1 MTDTAVDCHQPA
13 AAGEPLQSPAE
24 LSQSPAYWRELLAP
38 YAAASLP
45 RAAFDLLTSA
55 VAYVAVSIG
64 MYFALGVSVWLTL
77 ALAPIGA
84 VCALRTFIVFHD
96 CVHGS
101 FLPWRR
107 ANLWLG
113 AVLGVLVLSPF
124 ARWRHDHAVHHA
136 SAGDLDRRGI
146 GDVPMLT
153 VDEYRT
159 RSARERLAYRLFRC
173 PAVMFGLGPVVAM
186 IVGPR
191 LISRDAPRRMRNSVL
206 ATDLAIG
213 AVAAGLIAAF
223 GWLAVLVVW
232 APAALLAGAA
242 GIWLFYVQ
250 HQFEDV
256 YWRRGEEWGYADAA
270 LRGSSFLMLP
280 APLRFATGNIGY
292 HHVHHL
298 SVRIPNYNLRRA
310 HEANRVFHDV
320 PVLTLAQGLRATRLK
335 LWDEGSGRLVTFAA
349 ARASAAAAV

>member
-1 MTDTAVDCHQPA
+1 MIELEEAPPA
-13 AAGEPLQSPAE
+13 AQADDGVCQD
-24 LSQSPAYWRELLAP
+24 PAYWRKLLAP
-38 YAAASLP
+38 YAVASLP
-45 RAAFDLLTSA
+45 RAAFDILTSA
-55 VAYVAVSIG
+55 VAYVAVSFG
-64 MYFALGVSVWLTL
+64 MYLALSVSVWLTL
-77 ALAPIGA
+77 ALTPFAA

-107 ANLWLG
+107 GNLWLG
-113 AVLGVLVLSPF
+113 AAFGVLVLSPF

-136 SAGDLDRRGI
+136 SSGDLDRRGI
-146 GDVPMLT
+146 GDVPMMT

-159 RSARERLAYRLFRC
+159 RTPRERLAYRLFRS
-173 PAVMFGLGPVVAM
+173 PAVMFGIGPVVAM

-213 AVAAGLIAAF
+213 VIAAVLVVTV
-223 GWLAVLVVW
+223 GWLDLLVVW
-232 APAALLAGAA
+232 APAALLAGAV

-270 LRGSSFLMLP
+270 LRGSSFLALP

-310 HEANRVFHDV
+310 HEDNRVFDGV
-320 PVLTLAQGLRATRLK
+320 PVLTLGQGLRATRLK
-335 LWDEGSGRLVTFAA
+335 LWDEATGRLVTFAE
-349 ARASAAAAV
+349 ARLSAGTLA

>member
-1 MTDTAVDCHQPA
+1 VIELEEAPEAVRADDEVCQD
-13 AAGEPLQSPAE
+13 
-24 LSQSPAYWRELLAP
+24 PAYWRRMLAP
-38 YAAASLP
+38 YAEASLP
-45 RAAFDLLTSA
+45 RAAFDLLTSV
-55 VAYVAVSIG
+55 VAYVAVSTG
-64 MYFALGVSVWLTL
+64 MYLAMSVSVWLTL
-77 ALAPIGA
+77 ALVPLAA

-107 ANLWLG
+107 GNLWLG
-113 AVLGVLVLSPF
+113 AACGVLVLSPF

-136 SAGDLDRRGI
+136 SSGDLDRRGI
-146 GDVPMLT
+146 GDVPMMT
-153 VDEYRT
+153 VEEFRAL
-159 RSARERLAYRLFRC
+159 SPGKRLEYRLFRC
-173 PAVMFGLGPVVAM
+173 PAVMFGLGPLVAM
-186 IVGPR
+186 IIGPR
-191 LISRDAPRRMRNSVL
+191 LISRTAPKRMRNSVL

-213 AVAAGLIAAF
+213 AIAAVLVLTV
-223 GWLAVLVVW
+223 GWLDLLVVW
-232 APAALLAGAA
+232 APAALLAGAI

-270 LRGSSFLMLP
+270 LRGSSFLKLP

-310 HEANRVFHDV
+310 HEDNPVFARV
-320 PVLTLAQGLRATRLK
+320 PVLTIAQGLRAPRLK
-335 LWDEGSGRLVTFAA
+335 LWDEATGRLVTFAE
-349 ARASAAAAV
+349 ARLSAAPARV